1 MTNVQLYLALGIPFL
16 SLVVAMV
23 ISNSRINDMRDL
35 LRAEIQTVRA
45 ELSEQRRLLDR
56 IITSIDV
63 LTGKVIE
70 IDNRLTRLEERMDNR
85 H

>member
-1 MTNVQLYLALGIPFL
+1 
-16 SLVVAMV
+16 MV

-35 LRAEIQTVRA
+35 LRAEIQTVGVGVT
-45 ELSEQRRLLDR
+45 EQRRLLDR
-56 IITSIDV
+56 IAASIDA

-70 IDNRLTRLEERMDNR
+70 IDNRLTRLEERMDR